1 MTGTVEPNATAGEG
15 LMGGAADQSDDAG
28 RFQCPFCNSYDVSR
42 LFVASL
48 RMDSCECSSCGA
60 RWDELAGSGE
70 YRGRAT
76 KSSVL
81 LPRKR
86 S

>member
-1 MTGTVEPNATAGEG
+1 MTGAAER
-15 LMGGAADQSDDAG
+15 ADQAGDEGTG

-48 RMDSCECSSCGA
+48 RMDSCECSACGA
-60 RWDELAGSGE
+60 RWDEVAGSGE

-76 KSSVL
+76 RSSVL
-81 LPRKR
+81 LPRRR
-86 S
+86 SS

>member
-1 MTGTVEPNATAGEG
+1 MTVGGSDPTGSEESGDGT
-15 LMGGAADQSDDAG
+15 G

-48 RMDSCECSSCGA
+48 RMDSCECSACGA
-60 RWDELAGSGE
+60 RWDEVAGSGE
-70 YRGRAT
+70 YKGRST
-76 KSSVL
+76 RSSVL

-86 S
+86 SS